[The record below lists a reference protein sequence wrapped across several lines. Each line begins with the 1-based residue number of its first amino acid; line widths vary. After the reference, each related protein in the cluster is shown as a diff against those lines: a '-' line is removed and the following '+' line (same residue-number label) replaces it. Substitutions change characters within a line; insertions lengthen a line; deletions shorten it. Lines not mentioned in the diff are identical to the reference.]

1 MSMRLPPTLGF
12 AKLLAVSIALFA
24 LLELLG
30 WPLAILAGI
39 IIGLLASR
47 WRDAVLA
54 GALGCLIGWSL
65 YLMAYGLA
73 AGVAVAKALAL
84 LRDFVAIT
92 LLLGLALGSLSS
104 SIGFL
109 ALDIWRRAR
118 ARETRAQEA
127 EVREAPEVSGA

>member
-1 MSMRLPPTLGF
+1 MRVRFPLALGF

-30 WPLAILAGI
+30 WPLTILAGI

-65 YLMAYGLA
+65 YFTAYGLA
-73 AGVAVAKALAL
+73 AGVAVAKALGL
-84 LRDFVAIT
+84 LRDFAAIT

-109 ALDIWRRAR
+109 ALDIWKRVR
-118 ARETRAQEA
+118 AREIRAQEA
-127 EVREAPEVSGA
+127 EAHEAPEATGT

>member
-1 MSMRLPPTLGF
+1 MSVRFLPTLSF

-73 AGVAVAKALAL
+73 AGAAVAKALVL
-84 LRDFVAIT
+84 LRDFAAIT

-109 ALDIWRRAR
+109 ALDMWRRAR
-118 ARETRAQEA
+118 ARETRAQET
-127 EVREAPEVSGA
+127 EVRGTPETTGT